1 MQLNFNWY
9 RKIIDQQC
17 YTWTSQSFLSTT
29 RLRGVLIMFD
39 CHINYQI
46 IQTFMLQ
53 LKPNNCVW
61 LTNKISNQTWTSR
74 IDNDCCI
81 FRIWETEN
89 AWPPSQNLICLN
101 IHGFWAFPAT
111 VSTRFD
117 WLPILVITRN
127 LAPYLLGSGV
137 FWQNTTAAAALHRW
151 CTQQSWN
158 LWAIFLQRIVI
169 MMDICRVLWVVQSTN
184 VKQ

>member
-39 CHINYQI
+39 SHINHQI
-46 IQTFMLQ
+46 HAWIQNEQ
-53 LKPNNCVW
+53 LC
-61 LTNKISNQTWTSR
+61 LTDQQNSNQTWTSR

-89 AWPPSQNLICLN
+89 AWPPYQNLICLN

-111 VSTRFD
+111 VSTRLAADTCYWLLPVISLRICLGPEYFD
-117 WLPILVITRN
+117 KIPRQQQQRCTDG
-127 LAPYLLGSGV
+127 APSK
-137 FWQNTTAAAALHRW
+137 AE
-151 CTQQSWN
+151 N

>member
-17 YTWTSQSFLSTT
+17 HTWTSQSFLSTT

-46 IQTFMLQ
+46 IQTFMLE
-53 LKPNNCVW
+53 LKTNNCVW
-61 LTNKISNQTWTSR
+61 QTNKISNWTWTSR

-81 FRIWETEN
+81 FRTWENEN

-101 IHGFWAFPAT
+101 IHGFWAFPGT
-111 VSTRFD
+111 VSTR
-117 WLPILVITRN
+117 
-127 LAPYLLGSGV
+127 LAPDTCYWILPVISVRICPGPEYFDKIPPRQQQRCTDG
-137 FWQNTTAAAALHRW
+137 AASKAE
-151 CTQQSWN
+151 N

-169 MMDICRVLWVVQSTN
+169 MMDICSYSGLFNLRM
-184 VKQ
+184 

>member
-1 MQLNFNWY
+1 MLHLNKSIFSFHHQTSRGPHYVWLSHKLSNHPNIHAWIENEQLCLT
-9 RKIIDQQC
+9 DQQ
-17 YTWTSQSFLSTT
+17 
-29 RLRGVLIMFD
+29 
-39 CHINYQI
+39 
-46 IQTFMLQ
+46 
-53 LKPNNCVW
+53 
-61 LTNKISNQTWTSR
+61 ISNQTWTSR

-101 IHGFWAFPAT
+101 IHGFLGF
-111 VSTRFD
+111 SRYCFH
-117 WLPILVITRN
+117 PIGCR
-127 LAPYLLGSGV
+127 YLLLPVISLRICLGPEYFDKIPRQQQQRCTDG
-137 FWQNTTAAAALHRW
+137 AASKAE
-151 CTQQSWN
+151 N